1 VRPAGPGNAVYIQ
14 KILLDPDQYPTR
26 EYYPFNLPIFQKSLS
41 LSFSSPITFFIGE
54 NGCGKT
60 TLLQAVAIR
69 SGVQIWRETERRRVH
84 PNPFVNKFPDFLRV
98 EWAGSRVP
106 GIYFGSNYF
115 QFFSEILDEWAVND
129 PGQLKYFG
137 GDSLINLSHGQ
148 SILSYFRKVFS
159 IDGIFFLDEP
169 ETALSPKSQ
178 VELVK
183 YLAAVGGDGHAQFF
197 IATHSPILLACPRA
211 AIFFF
216 DDHAIRTVEYEQ
228 TDYYRIYRDFMNQRE
243 KFISK

>member
-1 VRPAGPGNAVYIQ
+1 VYIQ
-14 KILLDPDQYPTR
+14 TIRLEPSHYPTR
-26 EYYPFNLPIFQKSLS
+26 EYYPFNLSVFQKSIS
-41 LSFSSPITFFIGE
+41 LSFSSTVTFFIGE

-60 TLLQAVAIR
+60 TLLQALAIR
-69 SGVQIWRETERRRVH
+69 SGVHIWRESERRRVQR
-84 PNPFVNKFPDFLRV
+84 NPFVYKFPDFLSI
-98 EWAGSRVP
+98 EWIGNRVP

-137 GDSLINLSHGQ
+137 GESLISLSHGQ

-159 IDGIFFLDEP
+159 VDGVFFLDEP

-178 VELVK
+178 VELLNL
-183 YLAAVGGDGHAQFF
+183 LAQAGYDGHAQFF
-197 IATHSPILLACPRA
+197 IASHSPILLACPGA
-211 AIFFF
+211 SIYCF
-216 DDHAIRTVEYEQ
+216 DDQAIRKTAYEETEYFQ
-228 TDYYRIYRDFMNQRE
+228 MYRDFMNGRE